1 MKNVSITSKQSRSK
15 KPGRPLSFDRD
26 DALDRAMR
34 LFWAHGYEA
43 TSIADLTTAMG
54 ITPPSLYAAYGDKKR
69 LFMEA
74 VDRYRAGTQ
83 AGLAASDQMIEA
95 APSAAEA
102 ARAMLEG
109 SAMHFTG
116 PDTPAGC
123 LLATGAI
130 SCSANAADVQAA
142 LAAIRH
148 GIEARL
154 RDKILVD
161 MQSGIIPQDTD
172 ADLLSAYVMVVIQG
186 MSTLARDGASR
197 QKLLTL
203 AAAVMLGWPAQE
215 G

>member
-1 MKNVSITSKQSRSK
+1 MKQPRAIKL
-15 KPGRPLSFDRD
+15 GRPLSFDRD
-26 DALDRAMR
+26 AALDRAMR

-74 VDRYRAGTQ
+74 VDRYRYGTGAGTG
-83 AGLAASDQMIEA
+83 AGMPASDQMIAA
-95 APSAAEA
+95 APTAAEA

-109 SAMHFTG
+109 SALHFTG
-116 PDTPAGC
+116 PDTPPGC

-130 SCSANAADVQAA
+130 SCSASAADVQAA
-142 LAAIRH
+142 LAAIRL

-161 MQSGIIPQDTD
+161 MQAGVIPQDTD